1 MAAAKE
7 SETLLKVRLVLR
19 VHALFFAEI
28 SSQQQLVRF
37 VSQLDD
43 APGNDEHA
51 PPTITLRG
59 RQHTVALQP
68 LSVGPAP
75 APAPAPAPL
84 SLSALRAAR
93 APLSLIIASTVEG
106 TGVVHNHFPVQIMR
120 FADCTFSRR
129 RYNRGS

>member
-1 MAAAKE
+1 VAAAKE
-7 SETLLKVRLVLR
+7 SETLLKVQLVLR
-19 VHALFFAEI
+19 VHVLFFAEI

-43 APGNDEHA
+43 APGDDEHA

-59 RQHTVALQP
+59 RRHTVALQP
-68 LSVGPAP
+68 LSAGP

-106 TGVVHNHFPVQIMR
+106 KGVV
-120 FADCTFSRR
+120 
-129 RYNRGS
+129 